1 MKHAFLIIAHGDWE
15 QLKMLLR
22 QIDFP
27 NHDIYIHIDAK
38 VHNYPKDELETTTQY
53 SKIKIL
59 SNLKVYWGGYS
70 LTQAELILFRE
81 AINNGPYDYYHLLSG
96 ADLLLV
102 NNQVF
107 DSFFEKNQGMEF
119 IEFKDEQNEHDPEI
133 KRRTKLYHFLQNY
146 RRRFRNQWLNNIFIF
161 FERCSLLLQLILHV
175 NRVKNLDWQI
185 KLGSEWASVTNDFV
199 IRMLQEEPK
208 ISKLFRWTNCSD
220 ELLIQTIAF
229 NCGFMDRVYHNP
241 KGADNLRFIDWSRSK
256 NGSPYIFTIA
266 DNKLLEDAS
275 SGALIA
281 RKFSLAKDSE
291 IINQILRKTG
301 KVK

>member
-1 MKHAFLIIAHGDWE
+1 MKHAFLITAHSNWK
-15 QLKMLLR
+15 QLKLLLK

-27 NHDIYIHIDAK
+27 DHDIYVHIDAK
-38 VHNYPKDELETTTQY
+38 AKNYPKAELEAVTQY
-53 SKIKIL
+53 SKVRIY
-59 SNLKVYWGGYS
+59 SNFKVYWGGYS

-81 AINNGPYDYYHLLSG
+81 ALNNGPYDYYHLLSG

-102 NNQVF
+102 NNQMF
-107 DSFFEKNQGMEF
+107 DLFFEKHRGREF

-146 RRRFRNQWLNNIFIF
+146 RRRFRIQWLNNIFIF

-220 ELLIQTIAF
+220 ELLLQTIAF
-229 NCGFMDRVYHNP
+229 NCGFMNRMYHNP
-241 KGADNLRFIDWSRSK
+241 NGADNLRFIDWVRSK
-256 NGSPYIFTIA
+256 NGSPHTFTIA
-266 DNKLLEDAS
+266 DKELLEDATA
-275 SGALIA
+275 GALIA
-281 RKFSLAKDSE
+281 RKFSLDKDSE
-291 IINQILRKTG
+291 IINYILKKAG
-301 KVK
+301 N

>member
-1 MKHAFLIIAHGDWE
+1 M
-15 QLKMLLR
+15 
-22 QIDFP
+22 
-27 NHDIYIHIDAK
+27 
-38 VHNYPKDELETTTQY
+38 
-53 SKIKIL
+53 
-59 SNLKVYWGGYS
+59 YWGGYT
-70 LTQAELILFRE
+70 LTLAELQLFKE
-81 AINNGPYDYYHLLSG
+81 ASNNGPYDYYHMMSG

-102 NNQVF
+102 NNKEF
-107 DSFFEKNQGMEF
+107 DSFFEKNQGKEF

-146 RRRFRNQWLNNIFIF
+146 CRRFQIQWLNNIFIF

-229 NCGFMDRVYHNP
+229 NCGFMNRMYHNP
-241 KGADNLRFIDWSRSK
+241 NGADNLRFIDWVRSK
-256 NGSPYIFTIA
+256 NGSPHIFTIA
-266 DNKLLEDAS
+266 DKELLEDATA
-275 SGALIA
+275 GALIA
-281 RKFSLAKDSE
+281 RKFSLDKDSE
-291 IINQILRKTG
+291 IINYILKKTG
-301 KVK
+301 NK

>member
-1 MKHAFLIIAHGDWE
+1 MKHAFLITAHSNWK
-15 QLKMLLR
+15 QLKLLLK

-27 NHDIYIHIDAK
+27 DHDIYVHIDAK
-38 VHNYPKDELETTTQY
+38 AKNYPKAELEAVTQY
-53 SKIKIL
+53 SKVRIY
-59 SNLKVYWGGYS
+59 SNFKVYWGGYS

-81 AINNGPYDYYHLLSG
+81 ALNNGPYDYYHLLSG

-102 NNQVF
+102 NNQMF
-107 DSFFEKNQGMEF
+107 DLFFEKHRGREF

-146 RRRFRNQWLNNIFIF
+146 RRRFRIQWLNNIFIF

-220 ELLIQTIAF
+220 ELLFQTIAF
-229 NCGFMDRVYHNP
+229 NCGFMNRMYHNP
-241 KGADNLRFIDWSRSK
+241 NGADNLRFIDWVRSK
-256 NGSPYIFTIA
+256 NGSPHTFTIA
-266 DNKLLEDAS
+266 DKELLEDATA
-275 SGALIA
+275 GALIA
-281 RKFSLAKDSE
+281 RKFSLDKDSE
-291 IINQILRKTG
+291 IINYILKKTEN
-301 KVK
+301 K

>member
-1 MKHAFLIIAHGDWE
+1 M
-15 QLKMLLR
+15 
-22 QIDFP
+22 
-27 NHDIYIHIDAK
+27 
-38 VHNYPKDELETTTQY
+38 
-53 SKIKIL
+53 
-59 SNLKVYWGGYS
+59 
-70 LTQAELILFRE
+70 TQAELILFRE
-81 AINNGPYDYYHLLSG
+81 ALNNGPYDYYHLLSG

-102 NNQVF
+102 NNQMF
-107 DSFFEKNQGMEF
+107 DLFFEKHRVREF

-146 RRRFRNQWLNNIFIF
+146 RRRFRIQWLNNIFIF

-229 NCGFMDRVYHNP
+229 NCGFMDRMYHNS
-241 KGADNLRFIDWSRSK
+241 KGADNLRFIDWVRSK
-256 NGSPYIFTIA
+256 NGSPHTFTIA
-266 DNKLLEDAS
+266 DKELLEDATA
-275 SGALIA
+275 GALIA
-281 RKFSLAKDSE
+281 RKFSLDKDSE
-291 IINQILRKTG
+291 IINYILKKTVN
-301 KVK
+301 K